1 MKRKMFCGVFSLLAM
16 YGVLA
21 TESDLGGSET
31 MTGTPPGL
39 GEISTSFAERST
51 SYLTGTLSIPV
62 TSLGGGEGETTLQV
76 ELSRDAEFS
85 DVFATFSRS
94 VKTLGTEV
102 FDLAGITPSST
113 TYVRMTATAADGASV
128 TDATYSFTASAG
140 WVEMCY
146 KPPEKKQDY
155 PWTWDDYWYSEPSST
170 GTGLKYCP
178 SLGDDVVL
186 YSSKTSTKTSV
197 PFRIGADVHAE
208 TRGLLVGSGND
219 SDHHQ
224 LLLIESNGTLTNA
237 GDVIVGAGG
246 VSRDMAGH
254 VRLFGEWN
262 AWKSFSLG
270 QSKHGSTLTIEAGGR
285 FVNTNTPPPSGTAE
299 GSVMLLGN
307 AAVAADNVVTNKGDM
322 YVTDLHFGSSPSS
335 RGILENY
342 GTLNVGRKLTI
353 GRNGYGRLHL
363 HPGSTLRK
371 RFFHDKPVIIGSS
384 SNTEGILE
392 SEADMELAAG
402 DRIEIAN
409 SPSSKGT
416 LILSNATL
424 RLSGLI
430 RLGRDANT
438 QAQVELRD
446 NAAIQFTKTSELILG
461 GTRAT
466 GTVSRVTL
474 RGVSK
479 LDGAKNLTIPSGD
492 AVTGIVEVLD
502 RSIVTNLAE
511 QSIIL
516 GMPAFS
522 YGRLVV
528 GENSFIGPITTL
540 RLSTERQTPFAD
552 VEMRGGTIGLVGGG
566 SGAYQLFL
574 GNAGQDGVHA
584 RIIGWGRFLRLGESL
599 GSDNMLRMVP
609 HGQLIADGQDE
620 LHDLDFSN
628 FRTVDS
634 QGQNSTGSNGWYAV
648 SKGRLIYPR
657 IQNISGSSHCVVG
670 DYPNRK
676 TPLLVNS
683 LRFTMSSYPSKAGG
697 DYHAYAE
704 LYAPDRTDIPQGLP
718 TGKGGLVKGV
728 WRLAFSSGSGLPI
741 VPTPVDFAGL
751 TLQIR
756 HDTEGIGEDYRL
768 TVYHHDGSASGGW
781 QTVMKTKVFNPED
794 PYVVTETPVNPSSE
808 TWNAGWFALVARPR
822 EKGVTI
828 ILR

>member
-1 MKRKMFCGVFSLLAM
+1 MKRKMVCGVFSLLAM

-39 GEISTSFAERST
+39 GAISTSFAERST
-51 SYLTGTLSIPV
+51 SYLTGTLSIPI

-113 TYVRMTATAADGASV
+113 TYVRVIATASDGAAV
-128 TDATYSFTASAG
+128 TNASYSFAAPDG
-140 WVEMCY
+140 WKTMCY
-146 KPPEKKQDY
+146 RPAFGLTDY
-155 PWTWDDYWYSEPSST
+155 PWTNAQKWFEHTDSPEPPAL
-170 GTGLKYCP
+170 GYLP
-178 SLGDDVVL
+178 SLGDDVIL
-186 YSSKTSTKTSV
+186 YSSKNTTV
-197 PFRIGADVHAE
+197 PVRVGSGVHAE
-208 TRGLLVGSGND
+208 TRKLTIGHNANHQEFLLEVG
-219 SDHHQ
+219 
-224 LLLIESNGTLTNA
+224 GTMTNA
-237 GDVIVGAGG
+237 GDVIVADGNGKSA
-246 VSRDMAGH
+246 
-254 VRLFGEWN
+254 RLRVAGEWN
-262 AWKSFSLG
+262 ALMNFGFGDSEKRSTLIIEDGGRLICTNKMVQEVNDS
-270 QSKHGSTLTIEAGGR
+270 SGSTFHVGMGDVED
-285 FVNTNTPPPSGTAE
+285 TADY
-299 GSVMLLGN
+299 SV
-307 AAVAADNVVTNKGDM
+307 VSNKGEM
-322 YVTDLHFGSSPSS
+322 FIYDLHFGSGGVLS
-335 RGILENY
+335 RGVVENY

-353 GRNGYGRLHL
+353 GRHGYGRLHM
-363 HPGSTLRK
+363 HPGSQLQKGFT
-371 RFFHDKPVIIGSS
+371 HDKPVIIGNS

-392 SEADMELAAG
+392 SEVDIELAAG

-409 SPSSKGT
+409 EPLSKGT

-424 RLSGLI
+424 KLSSFI
-430 RLGRDANT
+430 RLGRDAST
-438 QAQVELRD
+438 QAQVELND
-446 NAAIQFTKTSELILG
+446 NAAIQFTETSELILG

-474 RGVSK
+474 RGASK

-492 AVTGIVEVLD
+492 AVTGIVEILD

-511 QSIIL
+511 QAIIL
-516 GMPAFS
+516 GDPAFS

-528 GENSFIGPITTL
+528 GENAFIGPLTTL
-540 RLSTERQTPFAD
+540 RISTPRQTPFAD

-566 SGAYQLFL
+566 SDAYQLFL
-574 GNAGQDGVHA
+574 GNTGQDGVHA
-584 RIIGWGRFLRLGESL
+584 RIIGWGRFLRLGTSL
-599 GSDNMLRMVP
+599 GSDNMLRMRP

-657 IQNISGSSHCVVG
+657 IQNINANKTHRTIG
-670 DYPNRK
+670 DYPTNAE
-676 TPLLVNS
+676 LYMINS
-683 LRFTMSSYPSKAGG
+683 LRFTMETYPSTVKG

-718 TGKGGLVKGV
+718 MGKGSLVKGV
-728 WRLAFSSGSGLPI
+728 WRLAFSSGSG
-741 VPTPVDFAGL
+741 VPTEPEPLDFKGL
-751 TLQIR
+751 TLEIR
-756 HDTEGIGEDYRL
+756 HDMHGIGENDRL
-768 TVYHHDGSASGGW
+768 DIYHHDGSAFGAW
-781 QTVMKTKVFNPED
+781 HRVMKTKVFNPEELTVETD
-794 PYVVTETPVNPSSE
+794 TPVDASTE